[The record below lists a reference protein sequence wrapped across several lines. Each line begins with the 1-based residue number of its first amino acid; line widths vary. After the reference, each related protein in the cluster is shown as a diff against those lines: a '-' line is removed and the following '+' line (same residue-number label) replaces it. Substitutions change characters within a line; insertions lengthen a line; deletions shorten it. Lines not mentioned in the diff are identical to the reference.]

1 MKLIIDNRVL
11 YRHSTIV
18 DSFAHDIIT
27 GINLD
32 KINTLGWLNEI
43 TIFRR

>member
-11 YRHSTIV
+11 YRHGKIT

-27 GINLD
+27 GINAD

-43 TIFRR
+43 TIFTR